1 MSYKH
6 SDIFGEVEKKNLKDS
21 EFTQKKKKKAKVS
34 KRDCFKINFKIRRQ
48 NILIGKFRVVLLY
61 LIYLQSKI
69 LWAKLTFM
77 PEKMKNFQ
85 EFSLWK
91 YGRYP
96 TAMAI
101 NYNINIQKI
110 VMLLYTKNE
119 TSVTQSYFSHN
130 YIRNNKLSRENL
142 QQRIERSVQ

>member
-6 SDIFGEVEKKNLKDS
+6 SDILGEVEKKNLKDS
-21 EFTQKKKKKAKVS
+21 EFTQKKKAKVS
-34 KRDCFKINFKIRRQ
+34 KRDCFKINFKISRQ

-61 LIYLQSKI
+61 LTYLQSKI

-91 YGRYP
+91 YGRYL

-119 TSVTQSYFSHN
+119 TSVTLRWVSQGISG
-130 YIRNNKLSRENL
+130 LL
-142 QQRIERSVQ
+142 